1 MARIALYGGAFD
13 PPHLAHTFAVTWL
26 LSRVDGV
33 WLVPTGEH
41 AFGKQMVPFAER
53 ADMVRVALRHFD
65 PKRVSV
71 CMIESEIPGPSR
83 TFETLTALSE
93 RHPEHD
99 FAWVVGADNLTEAHR
114 WYRFDDLVA
123 RWPLYVLGR
132 PGHEAALARF
142 ERAPWCRPGPTL
154 PDISSSALR
163 AALAGQ
169 GDRAA
174 LAWID
179 DALVDRARPLYRA
192 PQVDVPPIF
201 LVGGGNVVAGLRKA
215 FSAARLPVA
224 GTWTRR
230 DGDLPASLEGRA
242 GIVIIGVT
250 DTAVTEVADR
260 LARETRL
267 TPGTVVL
274 HCAAR
279 LGAEAL
285 APLTGRGLELGS
297 LHPLQSLREP
307 DRAANLLRGAFF
319 GIEGSDAAR
328 ATAGVLARAV
338 GGRPVEVPAGGK
350 PTYHAAA
357 VLSGNFAVT
366 LMAGGVALLTSLG
379 FSESDA
385 RGLLLPLLR
394 GTLANLA
401 AGPAESALT
410 GPFARGDVVAVEA
423 HLTALSA
430 RAPTFLAAY
439 VALAR
444 ATATWLRWTPE
455 RRASLEAVLH
465 RFEGGPSA

>member
-1 MARIALYGGAFD
+1 LARVALYGGAFD
-13 PPHLAHTFAVTWL
+13 PPHLAHAFAVTWL
-26 LSRVDGV
+26 LSRVDAV

-41 AFGKQMVPFAER
+41 AFGKQMVPFRER

-65 PKRVSV
+65 PQRVSV
-71 CMIESEIPGPSR
+71 CTIESELPGPSR
-83 TFETLTALSE
+83 TFDTLTVLSE
-93 RHPEHD
+93 RYPEHD
-99 FAWVVGADNLTEAHR
+99 FAWVVGADNLTEVHR
-114 WYRFDDLVA
+114 WHRFDDLVS

-163 AALAGQ
+163 AALADQ
-169 GDRAA
+169 GDPAA
-174 LAWID
+174 LAFID
-179 DALVDRARPLYRA
+179 DALIERARPLYRA
-192 PQVDVPPIF
+192 THVEVPPIF
-201 LVGGGNVVAGLRKA
+201 LVGGGNLTAGLRTA

-224 GTWTRR
+224 GSWTRR
-230 DGDLPASLEGRA
+230 DGALPASLEGRA
-242 GIVIIGVT
+242 GIVIIGVA
-250 DTAVTEVADR
+250 DPAVTEVADR
-260 LARETRL
+260 LSKETRL
-267 TPGTVVL
+267 APGTVML

-285 APLTGRGLELGS
+285 APLAGRGLELGS

-307 DRAANLLRGAFF
+307 ERAANLLRGAFF
-319 GIEGSDAAR
+319 GIEGSEAAR
-328 ATAGVLARAV
+328 ATAALLARAV
-338 GGRPVEVPAGGK
+338 GGRPVEVPTGGK

-366 LMAGGVALLTSLG
+366 LMAGGVALLMSLG

-401 AGPAESALT
+401 TGPSEAALT
-410 GPFARGDVVAVEA
+410 GPFARGDVGAVDA
-423 HLTALSA
+423 HLTALA
-430 RAPTFLAAY
+430 VQAPTFLAAY

-444 ATATWLRWTPE
+444 TTADWLRWPPE
-455 RRASLEAVLH
+455 QRALLEGVLH

>member
-1 MARIALYGGAFD
+1 MAQIALYGGAFD

-26 LSRVDGV
+26 LSRVDAV

-41 AFGKQMVPFAER
+41 AFGKQMVSFAER
-53 ADMVRVALRHFD
+53 AAMVRIALRHFD
-65 PKRVSV
+65 PKRVDV
-71 CMIESEIPGPSR
+71 CMIESETAGPSR
-83 TFETLTALSE
+83 TFETLTALSA
-93 RHPEHD
+93 RHPEHA
-99 FAWVVGADNLTEAHR
+99 FAWVIGADNLTEAHR
-114 WYRFDDLVA
+114 WFRFDDLVE

-132 PGHEAALARF
+132 PGHEAAMARF

-169 GDRAA
+169 GDPAA

-179 DALVDRARPLYRA
+179 DALVERARPLYQA
-192 PQVDVPPIF
+192 PHVDVPPIF
-201 LVGGGNVVAGLRKA
+201 LVGGGNVVAGLRTA

-224 GTWTRR
+224 GSWARR
-230 DGDLPASLEGRA
+230 DGPLPASLEESA
-242 GIVIIGVT
+242 GIVVLGVT
-250 DTAVTEVADR
+250 DTALPEVAAR

-267 TPGTVVL
+267 APGTVVL

-285 APLTGRGLELGS
+285 APLAGRGLELGS
-297 LHPLQSLREP
+297 FHPLQSLREP

-319 GIEGSDAAR
+319 GIEGSERAR
-328 ATAGVLARAV
+328 EVAQRLARAV
-338 GGRPVEVPAGGK
+338 GGRPVEVPPGGK
-350 PTYHAAA
+350 PAYHAAA
-357 VLSGNFAVT
+357 VFSGNFAVT

-379 FSESDA
+379 FGEPEA

-401 AGPAESALT
+401 AGPAEVALT
-410 GPFARGDVVAVEA
+410 GPFARGDIAAVGPHLEA
-423 HLTALSA
+423 MAA
-430 RAPTFLAAY
+430 RAPTFLPAY

-444 ATATWLRWTPE
+444 ATANWLGWDAE
-455 RRASLEAVLH
+455 RLSVLEEALRPYV
-465 RFEGGPSA
+465 EGGTP